1 MSGIECRPKIFCNK
15 VSILNVCMGR
25 SNIHARFQK
34 KLNFTLKMVSIEVR
48 PEDITSLIIVL
59 RSLEVLVFP
68 KVLEEYSF
76 QSKNL

>member
-1 MSGIECRPKIFCNK
+1 
-15 VSILNVCMGR
+15 MGR

-68 KVLEEYSF
+68 KVLEEYYF
-76 QSKNL
+76 QSKNLECFLQFPYAATIVQVQV

>member
-1 MSGIECRPKIFCNK
+1 MGEGEKNDFPEKYTP
-15 VSILNVCMGR
+15 LMGR

-34 KLNFTLKMVSIEVR
+34 KLNFTLKMVSKEVR

-59 RSLEVLVFP
+59 RSLEVLVVP
-68 KVLEEYSF
+68 KVLEEYYF